1 MAVVPYISYLGGW
14 EQGDPII
21 LYLPIIPAGTPAPSS
36 DYWAGIITQSND
48 WNAIVAAYATWF
60 ERYSPLL
67 DMDATVFTSDK
78 ATVESLG
85 FTHVIELDNTETTS
99 YDFYTNEHDFFRFT
113 IYAGRQSPITA
124 MYYNDTYI
132 YSVSRPYQTGT
143 PSMTVIPSYTEG
155 NLMSYSWTIG
165 TDGYGR
171 ANHFTGGELNYGQ
184 PMFDFFANMN
194 VYHEPTD
201 PYAGGGISSE
211 GGGTGSFDLTGDDI
225 DIPNLPTLSA
235 TNAGLVTVYIPTAS
249 ELRNFGELIF
259 GSTFLNAFLNAVTN
273 LFVDPLE
280 AIVGLAILPV
290 SPSVGE
296 LQDVKVGFV
305 PLNYTEG
312 GEGHRLQMHPATSQY
327 VVVDCGSLTIDEYSG
342 SALDYAPY
350 SKFHVYLPYIGT
362 RELSTDEIRNK
373 TMHIVYHVDIVSG
386 ACVAIIEVDGTVLY
400 QFAGNCATPI
410 PINGRDFSRMITA
423 SIQLASAFVGA
434 SSGSGSGTAVA
445 GNPTPSDSQQVTQA
459 SYSTL
464 GDEGTK
470 PDTHKQPGRKASG
483 EHLISTTASV
493 VAGMKTHIQH
503 ASGIGGSA
511 GMLGVQKPYLIAE
524 LPRQSLAKDYNKFI
538 GYPSNI
544 TSLLGDLTGFTQI
557 EMIHLKDIPC
567 TETEL
572 AEINDMLME
581 GVIL

>member
-1 MAVVPYISYLGGW
+1 MANVTQIEYRRIEIGG
-14 EQGDPII
+14 I
-21 LYLPIIPAGTPAPSS
+21 LYEFPVFYLDVNSNYGSISFTVPIGTHGSVIATS
-36 DYWAGIITQSND
+36 ISNTG
-48 WNAIVAAYATWF
+48 Y
-60 ERYSPLL
+60 
-67 DMDATVFTSDK
+67 
-78 ATVESLG
+78 
-85 FTHVIELDNTETTS
+85 
-99 YDFYTNEHDFFRFT
+99 
-113 IYAGRQSPITA
+113 SPITGTKNFGNTNA
-124 MYYNDTYI
+124 QIFYNRGSSPYAGLIWSGTQFATFSGQLGNNQIGFFIISYANGVKHSCLRWLPSSNVTYANATNERFGY
-132 YSVSRPYQTGT
+132 YSVSSPVSFDNYISQYDALYRAAPHAAAVYNN
-143 PSMTVIPSYTEG
+143 SSVIP
-155 NLMSYSWTIG
+155 
-165 TDGYGR
+165 
-171 ANHFTGGELNYGQ
+171 Q
-184 PMFDFFANMN
+184 
-194 VYHEPTD
+194 D
-201 PYAGGGISSE
+201 PYADGGISE
-211 GGGTGSFDLTGDDI
+211 TGGGTGTFDLTGDDI

-305 PLNYTEG
+305 PLNYTE
-312 GEGHRLQMHPATSQY
+312 EGVGYRLQMHPATSQY
-327 VVVDCGSLTIDEYSG
+327 VVVDCGSLTVEEYSG

-423 SIQLASAFVGA
+423 SIQLAGAFVGA

-445 GNPTPSDSQQVTQA
+445 GNPTPSDSPQVSQA
-459 SYSTL
+459 SFSTL
-464 GDEGTK
+464 GDDGTK

-524 LPRQSLAKDYNKFI
+524 IPRQSLAEDYNKFI

-544 TSLLGDLTGFTQI
+544 TSLLSDLEGFTQI